1 MSVTVTADALA
12 NLSDYIDRLPG
23 VARQA
28 ARLAINQVA
37 TRSGMKRI
45 SNAIYDQVAFPT
57 NYLTQNDR
65 LSVTQRATDENLE
78 AVITGRFR
86 PTSLARFM
94 NPGQTQQTARMGGV
108 SVQVKPGQSIDMK
121 NAFLVKLRQGA
132 QLTETQYNMGLAI
145 RVKPGESVRN
155 RHNGTAYQLFPNVF
169 LLYGPS
175 VNQVFRGVIDEVGG
189 DIADDV
195 GAEFLRQFT
204 RLSD

>member
-37 TRSGMKRI
+37 ARSGMKRI

>member
-45 SNAIYDQVAFPT
+45 SDAIYDQVAFPT
-57 NYLTQNDR
+57 NYLAQNDR
-65 LSVTQRATDENLE
+65 LAVTQRATDDNLE

-108 SVQVKPGQSIDMK
+108 SVQVKPGHSINMK

-132 QLTETQYNMGLAI
+132 QLTETQFNMGLAI
-145 RVKPGESVRN
+145 RVKPGETVRN
-155 RHNGTAYQLFPNVF
+155 RHDGSAYQIFPNVF

-175 VNQVFRGVIDEVGG
+175 VNQVFRGVIDEVGA

-195 GAEFLRQFT
+195 GDEFLRQFT

>member
-37 TRSGMKRI
+37 TRTGMKRI
-45 SNAIYDQVAFPT
+45 SDAIYDQVAFPT
-57 NYLTQNDR
+57 NYLAQNDR
-65 LSVTQRATDENLE
+65 LAVTQRATDQDLE

-132 QLTETQYNMGLAI
+132 QQTETQYNLGLAI
-145 RVKPGESVRN
+145 RVKPGDSVRN
-155 RHNGTAYQLFPNVF
+155 RHNGTAYPIFPNVF

-175 VNQVFRGVIDEVGG
+175 VNQVFRGVIDEVGP
-189 DIADDV
+189 DIAQDV
-195 GAEFLRQFT
+195 GDEFLRQFT